1 MCTRGFCRENSTIA
15 PITTSRRYVTTSYHE
30 VRGVGFRR
38 QIQPVDATDWRR
50 RKKKVR
56 PPEQTA
62 QMTLR
67 EFEQRLTL
75 G

>member
-1 MCTRGFCRENSTIA
+1 
-15 PITTSRRYVTTSYHE
+15 VTTSYHE